1 MIVASAIMIWNVM
14 KLVLWT
20 ESPVVVVLSGS
31 MEPAMQRGDVLF
43 LSKNDPIVNG
53 DIIVYEIEGENIPI
67 VHRVVTQQFND
78 KGELQLL
85 TKGDNN
91 PVDDRGLYKHK
102 MLYLNDKQVV
112 GKVLGIMP
120 YAGYLTIL
128 LNDYPML
135 KFVVLG
141 GMLIS
146 VLLQK
151 DPNA

>member
-1 MIVASAIMIWNVM
+1 
-14 KLVLWT
+14 
-20 ESPVVVVLSGS
+20 
-31 MEPAMQRGDVLF
+31 
-43 LSKNDPIVNG
+43 
-53 DIIVYEIEGENIPI
+53 
-67 VHRVVTQQFND
+67 
-78 KGELQLL
+78 
-85 TKGDNN
+85 
-91 PVDDRGLYKHK
+91 

-141 GMLIS
+141 GMLVS